1 MRISALLA
9 LITTVLATA
18 LPAQAEK
25 LRIGVTPG
33 PHAQIMEVVKKEA
46 AAQGL
51 DLEVME
57 FSDYVVPNAAL
68 DSGDLD
74 ANSFQHQP
82 YLDNQIT
89 DRGFNLVSVG
99 KSVTFPLGIFASK
112 AKSLEA
118 LPKGAKI
125 AIPNDPTNGGRAL
138 LLLAR
143 EGLISVD
150 PKVGLKATVLDITQN
165 PKNLKIIELD
175 AAQLPRSLGDVDAA
189 AINGNYAL
197 EAGLDPIKDAIA
209 REPANG
215 PYANVIVVR
224 TSDKDKPWVKKLMAV
239 YNSAP
244 VKTFI
249 ETTYKG
255 AVVPAW

>member
-9 LITTVLATA
+9 LAAAFLATA

-25 LRIGVTPG
+25 IRIGVTPG

-51 DLEVME
+51 ELEVLE

-82 YLDNQIT
+82 YLDNQIA
-89 DRGFNLVSVG
+89 DRGFKLVTVG
-99 KSVTFPLGIFASK
+99 KSVTFPLGVFSSK

-118 LPKGAKI
+118 LPKGAKV

-143 EGLISVD
+143 EGLIGVD
-150 PKVGLKATVLDITQN
+150 PKAGLKATVLDITQN
-165 PKNLKIIELD
+165 PKNLKIVELD

-189 AINGNYAL
+189 TINGNYAL

-224 TSDKDKPWVKKLMAV
+224 TVDQTKPWVKKLIAA
-239 YNSAP
+239 YNSGP
-244 VKTFI
+244 VKAFI

>member
-1 MRISALLA
+1 MRMQALLA
-9 LITTVLATA
+9 LAAAILATA
-18 LPAQAEK
+18 LPVQAEK
-25 LRIGVTPG
+25 VRIGVTPG

-51 DLEVME
+51 ELEVME

-82 YLDNQIT
+82 YLDNQIA
-89 DRGFNLVSVG
+89 DRGFKLVAVG

-143 EGLISVD
+143 EGLIGVD
-150 PKVGLKATVLDITQN
+150 PKAGLKATVLDITQN
-165 PKNLKIIELD
+165 PRNLKIVELD

-197 EAGLDPIKDAIA
+197 EAGLDPVKDAIA

-215 PYANVIVVR
+215 PYANIIAVKA
-224 TSDKDKPWVKKLMAV
+224 SDKDKPWVGKLVAI

-244 VKTFI
+244 VKAYI

>member
-1 MRISALLA
+1 MRMQALLA
-9 LITTVLATA
+9 LAAAILATA
-18 LPAQAEK
+18 LPVRAEK
-25 LRIGVTPG
+25 VRIGVTPG

-51 DLEVME
+51 ELEVME

-82 YLDNQIT
+82 YLDNQIA
-89 DRGFNLVSVG
+89 DRGFKLVAVG

-143 EGLISVD
+143 EGLIGVD
-150 PKVGLKATVLDITQN
+150 PKAGLKATVLDITQN
-165 PKNLKIIELD
+165 PRNLKIVELD

-197 EAGLDPIKDAIA
+197 EAGLDPVKDAIA

-215 PYANVIVVR
+215 PYANIIVVR
-224 TSDKDKPWVKKLMAV
+224 TADQTKPWVGKLVAI

-244 VKTFI
+244 VKAYI

>member
-9 LITTVLATA
+9 LAAA
-18 LPAQAEK
+18 LLSPFVAGAETI
-25 LRIGVTPG
+25 RIGVTPG
-33 PHAQIMEVVKKEA
+33 PHAQIMDVVKEQAK
-46 AAQGL
+46 AQGL
-51 DLEVME
+51 DIQVLE

-82 YLDNQIT
+82 YLDNQIA
-89 DRGFNLVSVG
+89 DRGLKLVSVG
-99 KSVTFPLGIFASK
+99 QTVTFPLGIFAAK

-118 LPKGAKI
+118 LPKSAKI

-143 EGLISVD
+143 EGLIGVD
-150 PKVGLKATVLDITQN
+150 PRVGLKATILDVTAN
-165 PKNLKIIELD
+165 PKNLKIVELD

-197 EAGLDPIKDAIA
+197 EAGLDPVRDAIA

-215 PYANVIVVR
+215 PYANVIAVR
-224 TSDKDKPWVKKLMAV
+224 IADKEKPWVKKLVAI
-239 YNSAP
+239 YQSAP
-244 VKTFI
+244 VKAFIDTTF
-249 ETTYKG
+249 KG

>member
-1 MRISALLA
+1 MRMQALLA
-9 LITTVLATA
+9 LAAAILATA
-18 LPAQAEK
+18 LPVQAEK
-25 LRIGVTPG
+25 VRIGVTPG

-51 DLEVME
+51 ELEVME

-82 YLDNQIT
+82 YLDNQIA
-89 DRGFNLVSVG
+89 DRGFKLVAVG

-143 EGLISVD
+143 EGLIGVD
-150 PKVGLKATVLDITQN
+150 PKAGLKATVLDITQN
-165 PKNLKIIELD
+165 PRNLKIVELD

-197 EAGLDPIKDAIA
+197 EAGLDPVKDAIA

-215 PYANVIVVR
+215 PYANIIVVR
-224 TSDKDKPWVKKLMAV
+224 TADQTKPWVGKLVAI

-244 VKTFI
+244 VKAYI